1 MADSTARA
9 SGDELRAGFSP
20 LAERHALVTGGGTGI
35 GAAIAT
41 LLSQHGA
48 KVTIVGRRLDVL
60 QKQAEKSANT
70 QAIACDLT
78 QPELVDAAF
87 AEAIGNFGPIDIL
100 INNAG
105 RADTAPFHKLDRQQ
119 WQSVLN
125 INLNAV
131 FTSMQLAYPEMK
143 ARGWG
148 RIINI
153 ASTAALKGYAYV
165 SAYCAAKHA
174 VVGLTKAVALEAARS
189 GVTVN
194 AICPG
199 YTDTDIVANAVQAI
213 AAKTGRTVEQALQEF
228 TSSNPQGRLIQ
239 PFEVAN
245 AVLWLCLPGS
255 ESITGQSI
263 AIAGGE
269 VM

>member
-1 MADSTARA
+1 MADEVLSTVT
-9 SGDELRAGFSP
+9 GDELRAK
-20 LAERHALVTGGGTGI
+20 HAVVTGGGTGI

-41 LLSQHGA
+41 LLSQRGA
-48 KVTIVGRRLDVL
+48 KVTLIGRRLDVL
-60 QKQAEKSANT
+60 QKQAQQLTNA
-70 QAIACDLT
+70 QAISCDLT
-78 QPELVDAAF
+78 QPTAAAAAF
-87 AEAIGNFGPIDIL
+87 ADAIAVFGPVDIL

-105 RADTAPFHKLDRQQ
+105 RADTAPFHKLDQQQ
-119 WQSVLN
+119 WRSVLDV
-125 INLNAV
+125 NLNAV
-131 FTSMQLAYPEMK
+131 FTCMQLAYPQMK
-143 ARGWG
+143 TRGWG

-174 VVGLTKAVALEAARS
+174 VVGLTKSVALEAARS

-239 PFEVAN
+239 PAEVAS